1 MKKCM
6 YMIFIG
12 ILTISM
18 TACSTG
24 DNKGLSNT
32 KEPASEA
39 LSNTKKPVSKEGK
52 TVVTMAMSGSLE
64 PSNYFVQSGAYGFFQ
79 TVEKKFEEKYPEI
92 DLEFQFTEDNQKYKT
107 TTNTALLSGKGP
119 DIFEISSLPIEDY
132 VSKKLLL
139 NMDGAIE
146 QDKTLNK
153 NDLQTNILDVLK
165 RSGSLYAMPLGFNLR
180 VFAGD
185 GDILKNTNV
194 DDKKWTWKDFENTVK
209 KLGEGGKERR
219 YGLAFYPAESV
230 FIDLVVG
237 RYSEFVDI
245 STKTAKIDSP
255 VFVGLMNQV
264 KKMYDDKIMTGDE
277 GASIFYSSNGISK
290 PEGLMSLYEIFSNP
304 KLLQQ
309 PEQTGGARVSSA
321 SQFAVQANSS
331 VKEEAW
337 KVIAF
342 LLSDEVQ
349 SLPGRTGFSL
359 LKSVNEKQLNEIQ
372 KQVKSG
378 TYKLSSGKVPKVS
391 DVQFTQFKQMIDT
404 ARSYQ
409 SPDMEVYAILNA
421 EVSSFFNGQKS
432 AEEVAKLIQNK
443 VTTFLN
449 E

>member
-1 MKKCM
+1 MKKYV

-12 ILTISM
+12 IFTISM

-24 DNKGLSNT
+24 DNKGSSNT

-39 LSNTKKPVSKEGK
+39 ISNTKKPVSKEGK
-52 TVVTMAMSGSLE
+52 TIVTMAMSGSTD
-64 PSNYFVQSGAYGFFQ
+64 PSNYFVQSGEYGFFQ
-79 TVEKKFEEKYPEI
+79 SVEKKLEEKYPEI
-92 DLEFQFTEDNQKYKT
+92 DLQFQFTDDNQKYKT

-139 NMDGAIE
+139 NMDGAME

-153 NDLQTNILDVLK
+153 NDLQTNVLEVLK
-165 RSGSLYAMPLGFNLR
+165 QNGSLYAMPLGFNLR

-185 GDILKNTNV
+185 GDILKNTSV

-209 KLGEGGKERR
+209 KLGESGKERR
-219 YGLAFYPAESV
+219 YGLALYPAESV
-230 FIDLVVG
+230 FIDLFVG
-237 RYSEFVDI
+237 RYSEFVDVAE
-245 STKTAKIDSP
+245 KKAKIDSP

-264 KKMYDDKIMTGDE
+264 KNMYDNKIMTGDE
-277 GASIFYSSNGISK
+277 GVSIFYSSNGISK
-290 PEGLMSLYEIFSNP
+290 PEGLMSLYEIYSNP

-337 KVIAF
+337 KVITF
-342 LLSDEVQ
+342 LLSEEVQ
-349 SLPGRTGFSL
+349 SLPGRSGFSL
-359 LKSVNEKQLNEIQ
+359 LKSLNEKQLSEIQ
-372 KQVKSG
+372 QQVKSG

-391 DVQFTQFKQMIDT
+391 DEQFAQFKQIIDT

-409 SPDMEVYAILNA
+409 SPDMEVYAILNE
-421 EVSSFFNGQKS
+421 EVPSFFNGQKS

>member
-1 MKKCM
+1 
-6 YMIFIG
+6 
-12 ILTISM
+12 
-18 TACSTG
+18 
-24 DNKGLSNT
+24 
-32 KEPASEA
+32 
-39 LSNTKKPVSKEGK
+39 
-52 TVVTMAMSGSLE
+52 
-64 PSNYFVQSGAYGFFQ
+64 
-79 TVEKKFEEKYPEI
+79 
-92 DLEFQFTEDNQKYKT
+92 
-107 TTNTALLSGKGP
+107 
-119 DIFEISSLPIEDY
+119 
-132 VSKKLLL
+132 
-139 NMDGAIE
+139 
-146 QDKTLNK
+146 
-153 NDLQTNILDVLK
+153 
-165 RSGSLYAMPLGFNLR
+165 
-180 VFAGD
+180 
-185 GDILKNTNV
+185 
-194 DDKKWTWKDFENTVK
+194 VK

-219 YGLAFYPAESV
+219 YGLAFYPAESI
-230 FIDLVVG
+230 FIDLFMG
-237 RYSEFVDI
+237 RYSEFVDS

-290 PEGLMSLYEIFSNP
+290 PEGFMSLYEIFANP

-309 PEQTGGARVSSA
+309 PEQTGGARVSSSA
-321 SQFAVQANSS
+321 QFAVQVNSP

-349 SLPGRTGFSL
+349 ALPGRTGFSL

-372 KQVKSG
+372 KQIKSG

-391 DVQFTQFKQMIDT
+391 DEQFTQFKQMIDT

-421 EVSSFFNGQKS
+421 EVPSFFNGQKS

>member
-1 MKKCM
+1 MKKWM
-6 YMIFIG
+6 YMIFIST
-12 ILTISM
+12 LAMSM

-24 DNKGLSNT
+24 GSQMMSNT
-32 KEPASEA
+32 KEPVSEG
-39 LSNTKKPVSKEGK
+39 LSNAKKPVNKEGK
-52 TVVTMAMSGSLE
+52 TIVTMAMQKSLD
-64 PSNYFVQSGAYGFFQ
+64 PSNYFVKSGEQAFFQ
-79 TVEKKFEEKYPEI
+79 TIEKKFEEKYPDI
-92 DLEFQFTEDNQKYKT
+92 DLEFQFTEDYQKYIS

-119 DIFEISSLPIEDY
+119 DIFEISSLPMDDY

-139 NMDGAIE
+139 KMDEAIE

-153 NDLQTNILDVLK
+153 NNLQTNILDVLK
-165 RSGSLYAMPLGFNLR
+165 LNGGLYSMPLGFNLR

-185 GDILKNTNV
+185 GDILKNTKI
-194 DDKKWTWKDFENTVK
+194 DDKNWTWNDFENTVK
-209 KLGEGGKERR
+209 KLGESGKERR

-230 FIDLVVG
+230 FIDLFVG

-245 STKTAKIDSP
+245 ATKTAKIDSP
-255 VFVGLMNQV
+255 SFVGLMKQV
-264 KKMYDDKIMTGDE
+264 KKMYDDKIMTGED
-277 GASIFYSSNGISK
+277 GKSIFYSTNGFSS
-290 PEGLMSLYEIFSNP
+290 PEGFMSLYEIFSNP

-321 SQFAVQANSS
+321 SQFAVQANSP

-342 LLSDEVQ
+342 LLSEEVQ
-349 SLPGRTGFSL
+349 SLQGRQGFSL
-359 LKSVNEKQLNEIQ
+359 LKSVNEKQLNDIQ
-372 KQVKSG
+372 KQVQSG
-378 TYKLSSGKVPKVS
+378 TYKLSDGKAPKVS
-391 DVQFTQFKQMIDT
+391 DEQFAQFKQIIDT

-409 SPDMEVYAILNA
+409 SPDMEVYGILNE
-421 EVSSFFNGQKS
+421 EVPSFFSGQKS